1 MSAKTAT
8 PPTYADYLNLLAQ
21 QSQPS
26 GWDYAQ
32 YLAEIDTSHLLSG
45 LSSTD
50 VFILDYS
57 SKQYPFLSPNAK
69 QVIGH
74 PREAFV
80 EGGLDFMLYH
90 RQDFAVWN
98 ETIFP
103 DEVRFIAQHQDENLA
118 SFRFSKTYRFR
129 NQEGQYRTILQRN
142 TIISVSEG
150 STPIAI
156 FGSAS
161 DITDFAEKGKVV
173 HQIERYNA
181 PNGQWELLFSKEYYP
196 DIAPDN
202 LLSAREVE
210 ILKWAIEGY
219 SSKQIAD
226 KLYLSFNTVNTHRRN
241 MLRKTNCQNSLELL
255 QYAIARKL
263 L

>member
-1 MSAKTAT
+1 MKTVT
-8 PPTYADYLNLLAQ
+8 LPTYVDYLNLLAQ
-21 QSQPS
+21 QPQPS
-26 GWDYAQ
+26 GWDYGQ
-32 YLAEIDTSHLLSG
+32 YLAEVGTRHLWSG

-57 SKQYPFLSPNAK
+57 SKQYPFLSPDAK
-69 QVIGH
+69 QVIGQ

-90 RQDFAVWN
+90 RHDFAVFS

-103 DEVRFIAQHQDENLA
+103 DEVRFIAQHQDEDLA

-129 NQEGQYRTILQRN
+129 NQEGHYRTILQRN
-142 TIISVSEG
+142 TIISVSEQ

-156 FGSAS
+156 FGSAT
-161 DITDFAEKGKVV
+161 DITDFTEKGKIV
-173 HQIERYNA
+173 HQIEQYDSVNQ
-181 PNGQWELLFSKEYYP
+181 QWKLLLSKEYFP

-202 LLSAREVE
+202 LLSKREIE
-210 ILKWAIEGY
+210 IMKWAVEGY

-226 KLYLSFNTVNTHRRN
+226 KLHVSFNTVNTHRRN